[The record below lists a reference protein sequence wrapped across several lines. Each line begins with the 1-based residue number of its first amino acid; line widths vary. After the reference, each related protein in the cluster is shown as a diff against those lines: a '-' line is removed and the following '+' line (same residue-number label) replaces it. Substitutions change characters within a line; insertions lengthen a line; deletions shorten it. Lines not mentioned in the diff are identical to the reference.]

1 MSKERARRRAERL
14 AVLEKKKVAE
24 RRRSQRRAFAR
35 KLKPRIGRSGRLYRR
50 SRTQRTGI
58 IAVPLAAVALIW
70 LLVPDLALR
79 VILTVVI
86 VVALPMLVVVVLGRK
101 A

>member
-14 AVLEKKKVAE
+14 ALLEKKKVAE
-24 RRRSQRRAFAR
+24 KRRSRRRAALR

-50 SRTQRTGI
+50 SRRQRVGI
-58 IAVPLAAVALIW
+58 VVVPLAAAALIW
-70 LLVPDLALR
+70 LLVPDMALR
-79 VILTVVI
+79 VVLTVVI
-86 VVALPMLVVVVLGRK
+86 VIALPALVVVVLGRK